1 MRNRRV
7 AGLTVFTG
15 AALLL
20 AVTLLWQGSS
30 SNDAR
35 QHLDN
40 LLGQAN
46 ANGPEAEAA
55 PEAEATPEAAAP
67 SLPDPLKFPDLEN
80 SIFGMPVSTTDIMV
94 EETSSAYVLRVPLA
108 KPEDSSAIKVE
119 VSPHRIDVSGQTGS
133 QSDGQTVSASFMQ
146 TFSTAHELV
155 PGQLHRQTEQNDKQ
169 TELVITIPK
178 KAGGEAKSPSDED
191 GLGEEES
198 DPLSPD
204 ENQAPTLQPPPMPT
218 NDSPLDTFSNRMI

>member
-1 MRNRRV
+1 MRNRRT
-7 AGLTVFTG
+7 AGLYALTG

-20 AVTLLWQGSS
+20 AVILFWQGAS

-46 ANGPEAEAA
+46 ANGPEPEAA
-55 PEAEATPEAAAP
+55 PATPAP

-80 SIFGMPVSTTDIMV
+80 SIFGMPVPTTDIMV

-119 VSPHRIDVSGQTGS
+119 VTPHRIEVSGQTGS
-133 QSDGQTVSASFMQ
+133 QTDGQSVSTSFMQ
-146 TFSTAHELV
+146 SFSTAQELI
-155 PGQLHRQTEQNDKQ
+155 PGQVHRYTEQNGKQ
-169 TELVITIPK
+169 AELVITIPK
-178 KAGGEAKSPSDED
+178 KVGGEAKSSADEA
-191 GLGEEES
+191 GMGEGEEGT
-198 DPLSPD
+198 PLTP
-204 ENQAPTLQPPPMPT
+204 EETPAPALQPPPPPT

>member
-1 MRNRRV
+1 MRNRRT
-7 AGLTVFTG
+7 AGLYVFTG

-20 AVTLLWQGSS
+20 AVILLWQGAS

-40 LLGQAN
+40 LLGQAS
-46 ANGPEAEAA
+46 ANGPEGEAA
-55 PEAEATPEAAAP
+55 PATPAP

-80 SIFGMPVSTTDIMV
+80 SIFGMPVPTTDIMV

-119 VSPHRIDVSGQTGS
+119 VTPHRIEVSGQTGS
-133 QSDGQTVSASFMQ
+133 QSEGQTISSSFMQ
-146 TFSTAHELV
+146 TFSTAQEVV
-155 PGQLHRQTEQNDKQ
+155 PGQVYRQTEQNGKQ

-178 KAGGEAKSPSDED
+178 KVGGDAKSSAAEA
-191 GLGEEES
+191 GMGEGEEGTSLTPE
-198 DPLSPD
+198 
-204 ENQAPTLQPPPMPT
+204 ENPAPALQPPPLPA

>member
-7 AGLTVFTG
+7 AGLTVFTE

-30 SNDAR
+30 PNDAR

-40 LLGQAN
+40 LLGQAS

-55 PEAEATPEAAAP
+55 PQAAAP

-133 QSDGQTVSASFMQ
+133 QSDGQTVSSTFMQ
-146 TFSTAHELV
+146 TFSTAQELV
-155 PGQLHRQTEQNDKQ
+155 PGQVHRQTEQNGKQ

-178 KAGGEAKSPSDED
+178 KAGGEAKGPTDED
-191 GLGEEES
+191 GLGETEG

-204 ENQAPTLQPPPMPT
+204 ENQAPALQPPPMPT